1 MHQDPGGAVISSEI
15 RPDLPASAG
24 GAPAEAGTAVVHSRD
39 RDTGSSSSGEDLMV

>member
-1 MHQDPGGAVISSEI
+1 MISSEI